1 MNNAD
6 FTLTEYQ
13 SAVLSLSEIDA
24 RWLASL
30 QPRRFEVIPLAGS
43 ALWQVS
49 CGPTVG
55 VVELPSGTVLR
66 CQPKAPVRNVFFM
79 LATAYEFGSPFLDQA
94 LAFERIDELFDFLVE
109 HLANLIDARLA
120 RGLYRAYIERE
131 ENLHAVR
138 GRIMVAEDMRQNA
151 ILRHR
156 TMCQFT
162 EFTWDIPENR
172 VIRQTVFA
180 MSRSVRRP
188 DLQRRLAA
196 LDRALG
202 EIDPAPL
209 PLSAFGTFQ
218 YHRSNDDY
226 RPIHRLCRL
235 LLEGASVSEHTG
247 RIGFRAF
254 LLDMNRLYE
263 QFLTVALANELH
275 GDLMLLAQRPT
286 YLDQTSMVA
295 IQPDMTV
302 LRNGRAVV
310 IADAKYKLRTGP
322 EHAHTDLYQ
331 MLAYCTAEQ
340 VRQGVL
346 IYPRWEGAG
355 ESAVRVR
362 KSPVEIAHVAI
373 DLGGSIASVRTEL
386 RRLADLLREWSDR
399 ASGRLTISAA

>member
-1 MNNAD
+1 MND
-6 FTLTEYQ
+6 YLSLTEYQ
-13 SAVLSLSEIDA
+13 PAALPLSEADA
-24 RWLASL
+24 AWLANL
-30 QPRRFEVIPLAGS
+30 QPRRFEVFPVAGGD
-43 ALWQVS
+43 LWQVA
-49 CGPTVG
+49 CGSTVG
-55 VVELPSGTVLR
+55 VVELPSGMVLR

-79 LATAYEFGSPFLDQA
+79 LATAYRFGSPFSDQA
-94 LAFERIDELFDFLVE
+94 LAFERVDELFDFLVE

-120 RGLYRAYIERE
+120 RGLYRAYIDRE
-131 ENLHAVR
+131 ENLPAVR
-138 GRIMVAEDMRQNA
+138 GRIMVAEDLRQNA

-180 MSRSVRRP
+180 VSRLVRRP

-209 PLSAFGTFQ
+209 PLSAFDTFH
-218 YHRSNDDY
+218 YHRLNEDY

-235 LLEGASVSEHTG
+235 LLDGASVSEDAG

-263 QFLTVALANELH
+263 QFLTVALDEELR
-275 GDLMLLAQRPT
+275 GDSRMIAQRPA
-286 YLDQTSMVA
+286 YLDTDGSVR
-295 IQPDMTV
+295 IEPDMTI
-302 LRNGRAVV
+302 LRDGRAVV

-322 EHAHTDLYQ
+322 EHAHADLYQ

-355 ESAVRVR
+355 ESVVQVRN
-362 KSPVEIAHVAI
+362 SPVEIAHVAI
-373 DLGGSIASVRTEL
+373 DLGGSIAAVRTEVG
-386 RRLADLLREWSDR
+386 RLAGLLREWSNR
-399 ASGRLTISAA
+399 APAERVISAA